1 LLHADDDG
9 NAQNQNRMNTAE
21 KIWKREE
28 TAQRA
33 AEIKKAGKRIVFT
46 NGCFDILHAGHV
58 TYLQEA
64 AALGDFLVVGVN
76 SDDSVKRLDKS
87 PARPL
92 QNEFSRSTVMAA
104 LQCVG
109 AVIVFDE
116 DTPLQLIEAVNPDVL
131 VKGADYK
138 IEDIV
143 GAKEVLAAGGEVKTL
158 EFLPGYSTSS
168 IEKKILEVNRSL

>member
-1 LLHADDDG
+1 MSTG
-9 NAQNQNRMNTAE
+9 
-21 KIWKREE
+21 KIWKRED
-28 TAQRA
+28 A
-33 AEIKKAGKRIVFT
+33 AKMAALQKAAGKRIVFT

-64 AALGDFLVVGVN
+64 AALGDFLVVGIN
-76 SDDSVKRLDKS
+76 SDNSVKRLKKS

-92 QNEFSRSTVMAA
+92 QNEFSRTTVMAA

-116 DTPLQLIEAVNPDVL
+116 DTPLELIQAVKPDVL

-158 EFLPGYSTSS
+158 EFLPGFSTSN
-168 IEKKILEVNRSL
+168 IEKKILDANRNL

>member
-1 LLHADDDG
+1 
-9 NAQNQNRMNTAE
+9 MNTNP

-28 TAQRA
+28 ARQFA
-33 AEIKKAGKRIVFT
+33 AGIKASGKRIVFT

-64 AALGDFLVVGVN
+64 ATLGDFLVVGVN

-92 QNEFSRSTVMAA
+92 QNEFSRSTVLAA
-104 LQCVG
+104 LQFVG

-116 DTPLQLIEAVNPDVL
+116 DTPLELIQAVKPDVL

-138 IEDIV
+138 IEDIL

-158 EFLPGYSTSS
+158 EFLPGYSTSN
-168 IEKKILEVNRSL
+168 I

>member
-1 LLHADDDG
+1 
-9 NAQNQNRMNTAE
+9 MNTTG
-21 KIWKREE
+21 KIW
-28 TAQRA
+28 QRA
-33 AEIKKAGKRIVFT
+33 DAAKHAAAVKASGKRIVFT

-64 AALGDFLVVGVN
+64 SELGDFLVVGVN
-76 SDDSVKRLDKS
+76 SDNSVKRLDKS

-92 QNEFSRSTVMAA
+92 QNEFSRSTIMAA

-116 DTPLQLIEAVNPDVL
+116 DTPLELIQAVKPDVL

-143 GAKEVLAAGGEVKTL
+143 GAKEVLSAGGEVKTL
-158 EFLPGYSTSS
+158 EFLPGYSTTS
-168 IEKKILEVNRSL
+168 IEKKILEANRNL

>member
-1 LLHADDDG
+1 
-9 NAQNQNRMNTAE
+9 MNTNP

-28 TAQRA
+28 AAQLA
-33 AEIKKAGKRIVFT
+33 SSIKADGKRIVFT

-92 QNEFSRSTVMAA
+92 QNEFSRSTVMAS

-116 DTPLQLIEAVNPDVL
+116 DTPLELIQAVNPDVL

-138 IEDIV
+138 IEDII
-143 GAKEVLAAGGEVKTL
+143 GAKEVLAAGGSVKTL
-158 EFLPGYSTSS
+158 AFLPGYSTSS
-168 IEKKILEVNRSL
+168 IEKKILESNRSV

>member
-1 LLHADDDG
+1 MTTHS
-9 NAQNQNRMNTAE
+9 

-28 TAQRA
+28 AVECA
-33 AEIKKAGKRIVFT
+33 AEIKAAGKRIVFT

-64 AALGDFLVVGVN
+64 AALGDFLVVGIN
-76 SDDSVKRLDKS
+76 SDDSVKRLEKS

-109 AVIVFDE
+109 AVIVFNE
-116 DTPLQLIEAVNPDVL
+116 DTPLELIQAVKPDVL

-138 IEDIV
+138 VEDIV
-143 GAKEVLAAGGEVKTL
+143 GSKEVLAAGGEVKTL
-158 EFLPGYSTSS
+158 AFLPGYSTSS
-168 IEKKILEVNRSL
+168 IENKILEANRSV

>member
-1 LLHADDDG
+1 MMSTG
-9 NAQNQNRMNTAE
+9 
-21 KIWKREE
+21 KIWNRED
-28 TAQRA
+28 AGQMA
-33 AEIKKAGKRIVFT
+33 ATQKAAGKRIVFT

-64 AALGDFLVVGVN
+64 AALGDFLVVGIN
-76 SDDSVKRLDKS
+76 SDDSVKRLEKS

-92 QNEFSRSTVMAA
+92 QNEFSRTTVMAA

-116 DTPLQLIEAVNPDVL
+116 DTPLDLILAVKPDVL

-158 EFLPGYSTSS
+158 EFLPGFSTSN
-168 IEKKILEVNRSL
+168 IEKKILDANRNL

>member
-1 LLHADDDG
+1 
-9 NAQNQNRMNTAE
+9 MNTNP

-28 TAQRA
+28 ARQFA
-33 AEIKKAGKRIVFT
+33 AGIKASGKRIVFT

-64 AALGDFLVVGVN
+64 ATLGDFLVVGVN

-104 LQCVG
+104 LQFVG

-116 DTPLQLIEAVNPDVL
+116 DTPLELIQAVKPDVL

-138 IEDIV
+138 IEDIL

-158 EFLPGYSTSS
+158 EFLPGYSTSN
-168 IEKKILEVNRSL
+168 IEKKILEANQNI

>member
-1 LLHADDDG
+1 MMSTG
-9 NAQNQNRMNTAE
+9 
-21 KIWKREE
+21 KIWNRED
-28 TAQRA
+28 AGQMA
-33 AEIKKAGKRIVFT
+33 ATQKAAGKRIVFT

-64 AALGDFLVVGVN
+64 AALGDFLVVGIN
-76 SDDSVKRLDKS
+76 SDDSVKRLEKS

-92 QNEFSRSTVMAA
+92 QNEFSRTTVMAA

-116 DTPLQLIEAVNPDVL
+116 DTPLELIQAVKPDVL

-158 EFLPGYSTSS
+158 EFLPGFSTSN
-168 IEKKILEVNRSL
+168 IEKKILDANRNL

>member
-1 LLHADDDG
+1 MMSTG
-9 NAQNQNRMNTAE
+9 
-21 KIWKREE
+21 KIWNREDAGQMAA
-28 TAQRA
+28 AQKA
-33 AEIKKAGKRIVFT
+33 AGKRIVFT

-64 AALGDFLVVGVN
+64 AALGDFLVVGIN
-76 SDDSVKRLDKS
+76 SDDSVKRLEKS

-92 QNEFSRSTVMAA
+92 QNEFSRTTVMAA

-116 DTPLQLIEAVNPDVL
+116 DTPLDLILAVKPDVL

-158 EFLPGYSTSS
+158 EFLPGFSTSN
-168 IEKKILEVNRSL
+168 IEKKILDANRNL

>member
-1 LLHADDDG
+1 
-9 NAQNQNRMNTAE
+9 MNTTG
-21 KIWKREE
+21 KIWE
-28 TAQRA
+28 RA
-33 AEIKKAGKRIVFT
+33 DAAHLAAAVKASGKRIVFT

-104 LQCVG
+104 LHCVG

-116 DTPLQLIEAVNPDVL
+116 DTPLELIQAVNPDVL

-143 GAKEVLAAGGEVKTL
+143 GAKEVLAAGGSVKTL

-168 IEKKILEVNRSL
+168 IEKKILEANRSV